1 MTFKPKNI
9 VFTVTNDLNYD
20 QRMRRI
26 CSSLQRAGHQITLVG
41 RIKPK
46 SKPLD
51 KLDFAQHRLSMWF
64 SKGKLF
70 YVEYNIRLF
79 IYLLFEKYD
88 VIGAIDLDSI
98 LACSIA
104 SKLKGV
110 PFTYDAHEYFAELPE
125 IVVRPRIKK
134 FWKRLEQF
142 AVPKAIR
149 SYTVCNSYAQLFEKE
164 YKKPFEIIRNATVLE
179 EKAFPVIE
187 EPYILYQGAVN
198 VGRGVEEMIQA
209 MPQIDCKMIV
219 CGKGDN
225 YETCRQLVRDLKLE
239 DKVFFKGFVPP
250 QELKTY
256 TLNAYIGFTLFSDEG
271 VSYKLSLAN
280 RFFDYI
286 HSAVPQI
293 AIDFP
298 EYRRINDQYEVAV
311 LVEDLTIDK
320 LAEAANAILENRDT
334 YDRLRNNCL
343 KAREKYNWQEEEKK
357 LVAIYESF

>member
-1 MTFKPKNI
+1 MTSKPKNI

-26 CSSLQRAGHQITLVG
+26 CGSLQSAGHQITLVG
-41 RIKPK
+41 RMKPD
-46 SKPLD
+46 SKALV
-51 KLDFAQHRLSMWF
+51 KLSFAQHRLGMWF

-70 YVEYNIRLF
+70 YIEYNIRLF
-79 IYLLFEKYD
+79 FYLLFKKYD

-98 LACSIA
+98 LACSVAA
-104 SKLKGV
+104 SLKRI

-125 IVVRPRIKK
+125 IVVRPSIKK
-134 FWKRLEQF
+134 FWKQVERF
-142 AVPKAIR
+142 AVPKAKR
-149 SYTVCNSYAQLFEKE
+149 SYTVCNSYARLFENE
-164 YKKPFEIIRNATVLE
+164 YKQEFEIIRNATVLE
-179 EKAFPVIE
+179 ELDFPIIE

-209 MPQIDCKMIV
+209 MAQVDCKMII

-239 DKVFFKGFVPP
+239 EKVFFKGYVPP
-250 QELKTY
+250 EELKNY

-271 VSYKLSLAN
+271 VSYRLSLAN
-280 RFFDYI
+280 RFFDYM
-286 HSAVPQI
+286 HSGVPQI

-298 EYRRINDQYEVAV
+298 EYRRINDQFEVAV
-311 LVEDLTIDK
+311 LVEDLAIDN
-320 LAEAANAILENRDT
+320 LVQAINSILENRNN

-343 KAREKYNWQEEEKK
+343 KARKKYNWQEEEKK
-357 LVAIYESF
+357 LIAIYDSF